1 MVQLLKIKELICQFV
16 GRFEIYVMAL
26 IRFVIAFTAFTLI
39 NQHVGY
45 MAVLK
50 EYPVPLVFA
59 LLCSFLPGGMM
70 LFLGAAMILAHFYAL
85 SLELCALTCLLFL
98 ILFFLYFRF
107 SSGKGLYTV
116 LTPVLGT
123 IGVPYVMPVSA
134 GLMSQ
139 PYTGISVVCGTVIFF
154 LLRNVEKNAALFTV
168 DEGTT
173 RSIVTLAVTQI
184 FGDKEMYLYLIA
196 FSVATIAVYC
206 IRKLSTDHS
215 RTIALLLGVVVQLG
229 FICAGEIYLKN
240 TKAIVTVIIGCV
252 ISALILMVVDFMTM
266 SLDYSRVEHVQF
278 EDDEYYYYVKAVPKA
293 FVSAEDKQVKK
304 INAKKTK
311 KRKPAMGKK
320 IKAVHMSEEHSRK
333 SDSLES
339 QVMQEFSEDKN
350 KK

>member
-1 MVQLLKIKELICQFV
+1 
-16 GRFEIYVMAL
+16 
-26 IRFVIAFTAFTLI
+26 
-39 NQHVGY
+39 
-45 MAVLK
+45 
-50 EYPVPLVFA
+50 
-59 LLCSFLPGGMM
+59 M

-85 SLELCALTCLLFL
+85 SLELCALTCLLFV

-123 IGVPYVMPVSA
+123 FGVPYVMPVSA
-134 GLMSQ
+134 GLLSQ

-154 LLRNVEKNAALFTV
+154 LLRNVEKNAALFTA

-173 RSIVTLAVTQI
+173 RRSIVTLAVAQI

-196 FSVATIAVYC
+196 FAAATIAVYC
-206 IRKLSTDHS
+206 IRRLSMDHS

-229 FICAGEIYLKN
+229 FICAGEIYFKN

-311 KRKPAMGKK
+311 KRKPTKEKK
-320 IKAVHMSEEHSRK
+320 IKAVHVSEEHGKK

-339 QVMQEFSEDKN
+339 QVMREFSEEKN